1 MTAKRNLTGQ
11 RIDLGEDRYI
21 AVSRTPDG
29 NFQLNAQ
36 SKIEDKKWRTCVCK
50 RDENNIVSTVM
61 KISEAG
67 AIALCKLL
75 LDELGKDE
83 KVKINVIFNT
93 KTIRYE
99 QPK

>member
-1 MTAKRNLTGQ
+1 MTAKRKLTGQ

-29 NFQLNAQ
+29 NFQFNAQ
-36 SKIEDKKWRTCVCK
+36 NKVEGKRWKTCGCK
-50 RDENNIVSTVM
+50 RDENNLVTTVM

-75 LDELGKDE
+75 LAEFTKEGQVELN
-83 KVKINVIFNT
+83 VKL
-93 KTIRYE
+93 YE
-99 QPK
+99 SKKP